1 MILNLIIFVLF
12 GAVAYFHF
20 TQGLFSAALSAIAC
34 VFAAVLA
41 VAYHETLASYML
53 AKVPDQADAIA
64 LVGIFVVSYIVLRIL
79 FDKLVPGNLR
89 FPVLVDKI
97 GSAVA
102 GIFAALFSTGV
113 LALAAQTMPFGTTV
127 GGFSRQDLGIDRDV
141 AVGGDEAGQGRGVD
155 AVVTDEVLGD
165 RLGDPAH
172 AVNLWLNQ
180 DRMVVDLTR
189 QLSDAGSVFDN
200 SHPLESVHPA
210 YLTELYGQRLGVPI
224 GSKHVLAAGV
234 GVSGAFTIAKPI
246 VLDAEIKT
254 VRGDQPLPD
263 LALSDGPT
271 TLAVVSTTFSGAD
284 LGDSDGFLRL
294 SPAAVRLKAGSN
306 DYYPIGTLVGSKLL
320 LENRVDDP
328 LIIDVKDSPTV
339 NFVFA
344 ILTDDLNTT
353 TEGQTKKL
361 SFRDGTFLEVKR
373 SAQADLSGR
382 ELAEKAP
389 DASVNL
395 KDFQSDSV
403 LGGVVR
409 KHTTGLMKL
418 LGNIPAQA
426 RGQGNPALPGHGT
439 NMDDLSPDQV
449 PTRMLGF

>member
-254 VRGDQPLPD
+254 VRGDQPPPD
-263 LALSDGPT
+263 LALRGGPT
-271 TLAVVSTTFSGAD
+271 T
-284 LGDSDGFLRL
+284 
-294 SPAAVRLKAGSN
+294 
-306 DYYPIGTLVGSKLL
+306 
-320 LENRVDDP
+320 
-328 LIIDVKDSPTV
+328 
-339 NFVFA
+339 
-344 ILTDDLNTT
+344 
-353 TEGQTKKL
+353 
-361 SFRDGTFLEVKR
+361 
-373 SAQADLSGR
+373 
-382 ELAEKAP
+382 
-389 DASVNL
+389 
-395 KDFQSDSV
+395 
-403 LGGVVR
+403 
-409 KHTTGLMKL
+409 
-418 LGNIPAQA
+418 
-426 RGQGNPALPGHGT
+426 
-439 NMDDLSPDQV
+439 
-449 PTRMLGF
+449 